1 MTIRTVQ
8 TFVAG
13 CVLALAGFAS
23 ANAQG
28 TGESS
33 NPLDF
38 NVPKSQVLVGPV
50 VGVNR
55 NFHTGG
61 FRVIDEPNCPVFEQ
75 GGGWGF
81 LAGLTAE
88 FQLGKSWSIIPR
100 ITYEQRP
107 GSFDQELPDVD
118 VLVPGS
124 LEPVKQT
131 VTTSSEIS
139 YNLLTAE
146 VLYKQEFAQI
156 GKGLRIGAAIGPTA
170 SYIMGGKI
178 NQTQDLVEPENARFS
193 NPEGKPVT
201 NNGRTIIFAEDADI
215 PGVSS
220 TRFSIK
226 AGLQVEFGL
235 FKNAWI
241 MTPGA
246 YYDFGLT
253 DVTGNENWSLS
264 SILFMVDFRRA
275 F

>member
-1 MTIRTVQ
+1 MIMRSVQ
-8 TFVAG
+8 LFAAA
-13 CVLALAGFAS
+13 CVLALASVVPAS
-23 ANAQG
+23 AQG

-50 VGVNR
+50 VGLNR

-100 ITYEQRP
+100 LMYEARP
-107 GSFDQELPDVD
+107 GEFNQELPDVQ
-118 VLVPGS
+118 VLIPGS
-124 LEPVKQT
+124 DTPVNQT
-131 VTTSSEIS
+131 VTTSSKIT

-156 GKGLRIGAAIGPTA
+156 GKGLRIAAAVGPTA

-193 NPEGKPVT
+193 NPEGKPTT
-201 NNGRTIIFAEDADI
+201 NSGRTIIFADNTDI
-215 PGVSS
+215 PGLNT

-226 AGLQVEFGL
+226 AGLQAEFGL

-253 DVTGNENWSLS
+253 DVTANENWQLS
-264 SILFMVDFRRA
+264 SIVFMVDLRRA